1 MGEYQFMWNI
11 PEHHLTMC
19 DYISYIRSCISITY
33 QCISIYIN
41 IYWWLWWWWSS
52 SSYGVYQALTA
63 VARGSL
69 SICHHLHHYCTHS
82 NPSHDPCLHFAQM
95 YFKFWTNIQY
105 KSTKEITMFCHSEH
119 RVFSVHIQIWKAST
133 KRKFIRVFGLFN
145 HFCHFQQ
152 ILDIPQR
159 AYHSKSKWKRS
170 NSSLDHKISSK
181 ALHQTEETV
190 ASHGE

>member
-1 MGEYQFMWNI
+1 M
-11 PEHHLTMC
+11 
-19 DYISYIRSCISITY
+19 
-33 QCISIYIN
+33 YIN
-41 IYWWLWWWWSS
+41 IYQYLLVIVMMMVIIIIWSISS
-52 SSYGVYQALTA
+52 SDCSSPGV
-63 VARGSL
+63 GSL
-69 SICHHLHHYCTHS
+69 LICHHLHHYCTHS
-82 NPSHDPCLHFAQM
+82 NSSHDPCLHFTQI

-105 KSTKEITMFCHSEH
+105 KSTKEITMDYVMFCHSEH

-133 KRKFIRVFGLFN
+133 KRKFIHVFGLFN

-190 ASHGE
+190 ATHGE

>member
-11 PEHHLTMC
+11 PEHQLTMC
-19 DYISYIRSCISITY
+19 DYISYI
-33 QCISIYIN
+33 N
-41 IYWWLWWWWSS
+41 IYQYLLVIVMMMVIIIIWSMD
-52 SSYGVYQALTA
+52 QALTA

-133 KRKFIRVFGLFN
+133 KRKFIHVFGLFN